1 MNAKTAFS
9 LQCQRGAVQ
18 PRTHS
23 AKAQSDGGPAN
34 LQEMKAMVCF
44 QGPESCQCLVLAH
57 LKGKHSSD
65 LWQRV

>member
-23 AKAQSDGGPAN
+23 AKAQSDGGQ
-34 LQEMKAMVCF
+34 LTCK
-44 QGPESCQCLVLAH
+44 
-57 LKGKHSSD
+57 K
-65 LWQRV
+65 